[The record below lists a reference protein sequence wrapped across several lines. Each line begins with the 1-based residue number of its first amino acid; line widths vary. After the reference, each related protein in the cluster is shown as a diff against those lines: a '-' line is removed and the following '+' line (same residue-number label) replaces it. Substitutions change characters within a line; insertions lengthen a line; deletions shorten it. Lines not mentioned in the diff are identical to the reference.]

1 MILATSKNPVY
12 IRRMKWP
19 CLGDAIPQ
27 RKHPI
32 RTLIGRA
39 IFKLIGWK
47 LEGNLPNK
55 SKLVLVALPHSSN
68 FDFILALSVI
78 WGWGLKLNYM
88 GKHTLFKF
96 PYGFFFRAVG
106 GIPVDRRSPQGLI
119 EKMTG
124 EFNSRSSLMLGIAP
138 EGSRNSDGSLK
149 AGFARIAKAAS
160 APVLPVVV
168 NYKTKTLI
176 LGKLITDL
184 SDVESVIGAV
194 REQGLA
200 GHRRAPAKV

>member
-1 MILATSKNPVY
+1 
-12 IRRMKWP
+12 MKWP
-19 CLGDAIPQ
+19 RLGDAVPQ

-32 RTLIGRA
+32 RTLIGRVV
-39 IFKLIGWK
+39 FKLIGWK
-47 LEGNLPNK
+47 LEGNLPNR

-96 PYGFFFRAVG
+96 PHGFFFRAVG

-119 EKMTG
+119 EKMVS
-124 EFNSRSSLMLGIAP
+124 EFNARSSLLLGIAP
-138 EGSRNSDGSLK
+138 EGTRNSDGTLK

-160 APVLPVVV
+160 TPVLPIIV
-168 NYKTKTLI
+168 NYRTKTLT
-176 LGKLITDL
+176 LGALITDL
-184 SDVESVIGAV
+184 SSVDSIIAAV
-194 REQGLA
+194 KEQGRA
-200 GHRRAPAKV
+200 GRRRAPARL

>member
-1 MILATSKNPVY
+1 
-12 IRRMKWP
+12 MKWP
-19 CLGDAIPQ
+19 RLGDAIPQ

-39 IFKLIGWK
+39 VFNLIGWK

-68 FDFILALSVI
+68 FDFVLALSVI

-96 PYGFFFRAVG
+96 PHGFFFRAVG

-119 EKMTG
+119 EKMTS

-138 EGSRNSDGSLK
+138 EGTRNSDGTLK

-160 APVLPVVV
+160 APVLPVIV
-168 NYKTKTLI
+168 NYKTKTLT

-184 SDVESVIGAV
+184 SDVESIVAAV
-194 REQGLA
+194 KEQGLT
-200 GHRRAPAKV
+200 GQRRAPAKL

>member
-1 MILATSKNPVY
+1 
-12 IRRMKWP
+12 MKWP
-19 CLGDAIPQ
+19 RLGDAVPQ

-39 IFKLIGWK
+39 VFELIGWN

-68 FDFILALSVI
+68 FDFVLGLSVI

-96 PYGFFFRAVG
+96 PHGLFFRAVG

-119 EKMTG
+119 KKMTN
-124 EFNSRSSLMLGIAP
+124 EFNSRSSLMLAIAP
-138 EGSRNSDGSLK
+138 EGTRNSDGTLR
-149 AGFARIAKAAS
+149 AGFARIAKAAA
-160 APVLPVVV
+160 APVLPVIV
-168 NYKTKTLI
+168 NYKTKTLSV
-176 LGKLITDL
+176 GKLITDL
-184 SDVESVIGAV
+184 SDVESIIAAV
-194 REQGLA
+194 KEQGLT
-200 GHRRAPAKV
+200 GQRRAPAKL

>member
-1 MILATSKNPVY
+1 
-12 IRRMKWP
+12 MKWP
-19 CLGDAIPQ
+19 RLGDAIPQ

-39 IFKLIGWK
+39 VFELIGWN

-68 FDFILALSVI
+68 FDFVLGLSVI

-96 PYGFFFRAVG
+96 PLGLFFRAVG

-119 EKMTG
+119 EKMTN
-124 EFNSRSSLMLGIAP
+124 EFNSRSSLMLAIAP
-138 EGSRNSDGSLK
+138 EGTRNSDGTLR

-160 APVLPVVV
+160 APVLPVIV
-168 NYKTKTLI
+168 NYKTKTLSV
-176 LGKLITDL
+176 GKLITDL
-184 SDVESVIGAV
+184 SDVESIIAAV
-194 REQGLA
+194 KEQGLT
-200 GHRRAPAKV
+200 GQRRAPAKL

>member
-1 MILATSKNPVY
+1 MS
-12 IRRMKWP
+12 WP
-19 CLGDAIPQ
+19 LLGDAVPQ

-32 RTLIGRA
+32 RTFIGRA
-39 IFKLIGWK
+39 VFKLIGWK
-47 LEGNLPNK
+47 LEGNLPNR

-96 PYGFFFRAVG
+96 PHGFFFRAVG

-119 EKMTG
+119 EKMTS

-138 EGSRNSDGSLK
+138 EGTRNSDGTLK
-149 AGFARIAKAAS
+149 AGFARIAIAAS
-160 APVLPVVV
+160 APVVPVIV
-168 NYKTKTLI
+168 NYKTKTLT
-176 LGKLITDL
+176 LGTLITDL
-184 SDVESVIGAV
+184 SSVESIIAAV
-194 REQGLA
+194 KEQGRS
-200 GHRRAPAKV
+200 GHRRAPAKL

>member
-1 MILATSKNPVY
+1 MN
-12 IRRMKWP
+12 WP
-19 CLGDAIPQ
+19 LLGDAVPQ

-32 RTLIGRA
+32 RTLIGRVV
-39 IFKLIGWK
+39 FKLIGWK
-47 LEGNLPNK
+47 LEGNLPNR

-96 PYGFFFRAVG
+96 PHGFFFRAVG

-124 EFNSRSSLMLGIAP
+124 EFNSRRSLMLGIAP
-138 EGSRNSDGSLK
+138 EGTRNSDGTLK
-149 AGFARIAKAAS
+149 AGFARIAIAAS
-160 APVLPVVV
+160 APVVPVIV
-168 NYKTKTLI
+168 NYKTKTLT
-176 LGKLITDL
+176 LGTVITDL
-184 SDVESVIGAV
+184 SSVESIISAV
-194 REQGLA
+194 KEQGQS
-200 GHRRAPAKV
+200 GHRRALAKL

>member
-1 MILATSKNPVY
+1 MN
-12 IRRMKWP
+12 WP
-19 CLGDAIPQ
+19 LLGDAVPQ

-32 RTLIGRA
+32 RTFIGSA

-47 LEGNLPNK
+47 LEGNLPNR

-96 PYGFFFRAVG
+96 PHGFFFRAVG

-119 EKMTG
+119 EKMAG

-138 EGSRNSDGSLK
+138 EGTRNSDGTLK
-149 AGFARIAKAAS
+149 AGFARIAIAAS
-160 APVLPVVV
+160 APVLPIIV
-168 NYKTKTLI
+168 NYKTKTLT
-176 LGKLITDL
+176 LGTLITDL
-184 SDVESVIGAV
+184 SSVESIIAAV
-194 REQGLA
+194 KEQGRS
-200 GHRRAPAKV
+200 GHRRAPARL

>member
-1 MILATSKNPVY
+1 
-12 IRRMKWP
+12 MKWP
-19 CLGDAIPQ
+19 RLGDAIPQ
-27 RKHPI
+27 RQHPI
-32 RTLIGRA
+32 RKLIGRA
-39 IFKLIGWK
+39 VFKLIGWK

-96 PYGFFFRAVG
+96 PHGFFFRAVG
-106 GIPVDRRSPQGLI
+106 GIPVDRRSRQGLI
-119 EKMTG
+119 EKMTS

-138 EGSRNSDGSLK
+138 EGTRNSDGTLK

-160 APVLPVVV
+160 APVLPIIV
-168 NYKTKTLI
+168 NYKTKTLT
-176 LGKLITDL
+176 LGQLITDL
-184 SDVESVIGAV
+184 SDVDAIITAV
-194 REQGLA
+194 KEQGLA
-200 GHRRAPAKV
+200 GQRRAPAKL

>member
-1 MILATSKNPVY
+1 
-12 IRRMKWP
+12 MKWP
-19 CLGDAIPQ
+19 HLGDAVPQ

-32 RTLIGRA
+32 RTLIGRVV
-39 IFKLIGWK
+39 FKLIGWK

-68 FDFILALSVI
+68 FDFVLALSVI

-96 PYGFFFRAVG
+96 PHGLFFRAVG

-119 EKMTG
+119 EKMTS
-124 EFNSRSSLMLGIAP
+124 EFNSRSSLILGIAP
-138 EGSRNSDGSLK
+138 EGTRNSDGTLR

-160 APVLPVVV
+160 APVVPIIV
-168 NYKTKTLI
+168 NYKTKTLT

-184 SDVESVIGAV
+184 SDVESIIAAV
-194 REQGLA
+194 TEQGLT
-200 GHRRAPAKV
+200 GQRRAPARL

>member
-1 MILATSKNPVY
+1 
-12 IRRMKWP
+12 MKWP
-19 CLGDAIPQ
+19 RLGDAIPQ

-32 RTLIGRA
+32 RTLVGRAEIELIGRN
-39 IFKLIGWK
+39 

-68 FDFILALSVI
+68 LGLSVI

-96 PYGFFFRAVG
+96 PHGLFFRAVG

-119 EKMTG
+119 EKMTN
-124 EFNSRSSLMLGIAP
+124 EFNSRSSLMLAIAP
-138 EGSRNSDGSLK
+138 EGTRNSDGTLR

-160 APVLPVVV
+160 APVLPVIV
-168 NYKTKTLI
+168 NYKTKTLSV
-176 LGKLITDL
+176 GKLITDL
-184 SDVESVIGAV
+184 SDVESIIAAV
-194 REQGLA
+194 KEQGLT
-200 GHRRAPAKV
+200 GQRRAPAKL

>member
-1 MILATSKNPVY
+1 
-12 IRRMKWP
+12 MKWP

-32 RTLIGRA
+32 RKLIGRA

-47 LEGNLPNK
+47 LEGDLPNK

-78 WGWGLKLNYM
+78 WGWGLKLNYV

-96 PYGFFFRAVG
+96 PYGLFFRAVG

-119 EKMTG
+119 EKMTA

-184 SDVESVIGAV
+184 SDVESIIGAV

-200 GHRRAPAKV
+200 GHRRAPAKL

>member
-1 MILATSKNPVY
+1 
-12 IRRMKWP
+12 MKWP
-19 CLGDAIPQ
+19 HLGDAVPQ

-32 RTLIGRA
+32 RTLIGRVV
-39 IFKLIGWK
+39 FKLIGWK

-68 FDFILALSVI
+68 FDFVLALSVI

-96 PYGFFFRAVG
+96 PHGLFFRAVG

-119 EKMTG
+119 EKMTS
-124 EFNSRSSLMLGIAP
+124 EFHSRSSLMLGIAP
-138 EGSRNSDGSLK
+138 EGTRNSDGTLR

-160 APVLPVVV
+160 TPVVPIIV
-168 NYKTKTLI
+168 NYKTKTLT

-184 SDVESVIGAV
+184 SEIDSIVAAV
-194 REQGLA
+194 REQGLT
-200 GHRRAPAKV
+200 GQRRAPAKL